1 MRCGFDASHAGGG
14 LLTDFDWLGDC
25 LLAAAKARSTWP
37 HFRSTARSSWRQSRS
52 VCVSNNRRQRPA
64 PDSRTVPASAQ
75 LAFVPQ
81 RAKNPRPIEPAPTAP
96 KPKPAEIQKPADPA
110 ARPSQPQSQSQPQP
124 RPQPQPQ
131 PQPQSQPRPQ
141 PQPQPPRASPVALYS
156 TAQPVPPAQQQ
167 RPPAPLRPQPAA
179 AAPAAASAAQPHPA
193 DEKPK
198 STPCRYFKTAA
209 GCRSGDRCPFAHGSA
224 RVTSSAE
231 QAKVPQPVPQQPAP
245 ATGAFAQRAS
255 PAAQARLVPPTP
267 PAPSGPITDIR
278 SLYSAGTAAPA
289 GAQHTHGSY
298 GTHGQPAPHSAP
310 PRKDP
315 KSTAT
320 TPCAYFAAG
329 NCKNGSQC
337 RLSHA
342 SNHSTAGT
350 HTARQAPLHVGKR
363 QDSANPTGRPTVYG
377 ELID

>member
-14 LLTDFDWLGDC
+14 LITDFDWLSEC

-52 VCVSNNRRQRPA
+52 VCVSNNRRQRTA

-96 KPKPAEIQKPADPA
+96 KPKPAQKPADPA

-141 PQPQPPRASPVALYS
+141 PQPQPPRASPVAPS

-179 AAPAAASAAQPHPA
+179 AAPAAASASAAPA

-198 STPCRYFKTAA
+198 LTPCRYFKTAA

-231 QAKVPQPVPQQPAP
+231 QAKAPQPVPQQPAP
-245 ATGAFAQRAS
+245 ATGAFSQRAS

-267 PAPSGPITDIR
+267 PAPSGPVTDIR

-298 GTHGQPAPHSAP
+298 GTHGTHGQPAPHSAP

-363 QDSANPTGRPTVYG
+363 QDSANPTGRPAVYG